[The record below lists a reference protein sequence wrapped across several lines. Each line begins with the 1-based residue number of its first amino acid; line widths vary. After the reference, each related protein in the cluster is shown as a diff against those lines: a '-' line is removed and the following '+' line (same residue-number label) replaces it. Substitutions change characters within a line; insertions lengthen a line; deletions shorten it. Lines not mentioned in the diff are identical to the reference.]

1 MLKIENMIR
10 IKNHNQTELFA
21 PWDFLSPKRKKM
33 LSESWAGLFQEE
45 ILTQLPVKELASYFN
60 SDFGRP
66 TKELHT
72 VLGTLIIQQMFDL
85 TDEETVSQLAF
96 NMQWHYALN
105 LTEESDDAKYIC
117 PKTLWNMRKIVI
129 ENALDEL
136 LFSNITKHLVN
147 IFNVNTDK
155 QRIDSVHIKSNMR
168 KLGRITIFTS
178 AINKFL
184 VNIRRSHKDLF
195 DTIDQNIIDTYLSEK
210 ALSCFSMVKPSD
222 SHKTLTSVSNDLY
235 DLVELFKS
243 QPDITNMHSYKLL
256 ERVLN
261 EQCNIEESKEGNK
274 IEIKKPAEI
283 PSSSLQNPSDPD
295 ATYSGHKGQGYQAQ
309 VIETYTETDKTDEQE
324 KKLNLITHVELE
336 EASSSDANALIPAI
350 ESTKEKNI
358 APKEVIAD
366 TLYGSDDNV
375 QAAKTHGVELTAP
388 VMGRD
393 SKKNIEL
400 SDFNIAE
407 DGHILSCP
415 QGNQPESSKKK
426 KDRYTHCFSTETC
439 LNCPLIDECPIKPGK
454 KKYYLRYNQK
464 DVRISRRKT
473 FEKTEEFKEKYR
485 WRSGVEA
492 TMSEYDKLTGV
503 KHLRVRGKASV
514 RFSVVL
520 KAIGVNIHR
529 ASAYRKW
536 KIDEILAQI
545 SACIR
550 FKSIKLYFQRN
561 FVKFCILFKL
571 FFFRIRQNCQK
582 LTHVHF

>member
-1 MLKIENMIR
+1 MIR

-45 ILTQLPVKELASYFN
+45 ILPQLPVKELSSYFH
-60 SDFGRP
+60 SGFGRP

-136 LFSNITKHLVN
+136 LFGNITQHLVN
-147 IFNVNTDK
+147 VFNVDTDK

-184 VNIRRSHKDLF
+184 VNIKRNHKDLF
-195 DTIDQNIIDTYLSEK
+195 DTIDQNIIETYLSEK
-210 ALSCFSMVKPSD
+210 SLSCFSMVKPSD

-243 QPDITNMHSYKLL
+243 APEIKNMHSYKLL
-256 ERVLN
+256 ERVLK
-261 EQCNIEESKEGNK
+261 EQCNVEESKEGNK
-274 IEIKKPAEI
+274 IEVKKPAEI
-283 PSSSLQNPSDPD
+283 PSNSLQNPSDPD

-309 VIETYTETDKTDEQE
+309 VMETYTESDKTNENE
-324 KKLNLITHVELE
+324 KDLNLITYIELE
-336 EASSSDANALIPAI
+336 EASNSDANALTPAI
-350 ESTKEKNI
+350 ESTKENNI

-366 TLYGSDDNV
+366 TLYGSDDNA
-375 QAAKTHGVELTAP
+375 QAAKAHGVDLTAP
-388 VMGRD
+388 VMGRG
-393 SKKNIEL
+393 SEKNIKF

-407 DGHILSCP
+407 NGHVISCP
-415 QGNQPESSKKK
+415 QGNKPEISKKK
-426 KDRYTHCFSTETC
+426 KDRYTQGFSIETC
-439 LNCPLIDECPIKPGK
+439 SNCPLRDDCPIKPGK
-454 KKYYLRYNQK
+454 KKCYLRYSEK
-464 DVRISRRKT
+464 DARIARRKT
-473 FEKTEEFKEKYR
+473 FEKTDEFKEKYR

-503 KHLRVRGKASV
+503 KHLRVRGKCAV

-536 KIDEILAQI
+536 EIDEILAQI

-550 FKSIKLYFQRN
+550 FKSIKLFLQIYFLN
-561 FVKFCILFKL
+561 FCLLFKL
-571 FFFRIRQNCQK
+571 TFFIMKQNFQK
-582 LTHVHF
+582 VTHMHF

>member
-1 MLKIENMIR
+1 MLKIKNMIR

-45 ILTQLPVKELASYFN
+45 ILHKLPVKELSSYFN
-60 SDFGRP
+60 SGFGRP

-136 LFSNITKHLVN
+136 LFSNITQHLVSV
-147 IFNVNTDK
+147 FNVDTDK

-178 AINKFL
+178 AINKFI
-184 VNIRRSHKDLF
+184 VNIKRNHKDLF
-195 DTIDQNIIDTYLSEK
+195 ETIDQNIIETYLSEK
-210 ALSCFSMVKPSD
+210 SLSCFSMVKPSD

-243 QPDITNMHSYKLL
+243 EPEITNMHSYKLL
-256 ERVLN
+256 ERVLK

-274 IEIKKPAEI
+274 IEIKKPGEI
-283 PSSSLQNPSDPD
+283 SSSSLQNPSDPD

-309 VIETYTETDKTDEQE
+309 VMETYTESDKANE
-324 KKLNLITHVELE
+324 KDLNLITHIELE
-336 EASSSDANALIPAI
+336 EASNSDANALTPAI
-350 ESTKEKNI
+350 ESTKENNI

-366 TLYGSDDNV
+366 TLYGSDDNA
-375 QAAKTHGVELTAP
+375 QAAKAYGVELTAP

-407 DGHILSCP
+407 DGHIISCP
-415 QGNQPESSKKK
+415 QGNQAEISKKK
-426 KDRYTHCFSTETC
+426 KDRYTQGFSIETC
-439 LNCPLIDECPIKPGK
+439 SNCPLIDDCPHCCPK
-454 KKYYLRYNQK
+454 
-464 DVRISRRKT
+464 
-473 FEKTEEFKEKYR
+473 
-485 WRSGVEA
+485 
-492 TMSEYDKLTGV
+492 
-503 KHLRVRGKASV
+503 
-514 RFSVVL
+514 
-520 KAIGVNIHR
+520 
-529 ASAYRKW
+529 
-536 KIDEILAQI
+536 
-545 SACIR
+545 
-550 FKSIKLYFQRN
+550 
-561 FVKFCILFKL
+561 
-571 FFFRIRQNCQK
+571 
-582 LTHVHF
+582 